1 MRGLTER
8 VFDQLTPAAR
18 VQVAIWSSTPFF
30 LIVLVG
36 HGLALAEPSIRS
48 ALQPDTM
55 LALQALLLV
64 CTLTNVVIG
73 VRLWPHRADPAPVAL
88 ATLLTCLSIGGA
100 YSVIAVLA
108 GTFTAPTSLVLM
120 GVLTI
125 GLLLFTLR
133 PMAIAYAACTVV
145 LLGHDVGVQ
154 VGLWSYAPALTER
167 IFLGREPVWWYDVW
181 RNFVLVSA
189 CAVLLPLI
197 MLLFARL
204 DRMHA
209 RLTRLSHT
217 DGLTG
222 LANRRRFMEVLHAEV
237 ARRRRTGRPLCVALL
252 DIDHF
257 KLVNDRHGH
266 LTGDVV
272 LRELAAVLMASVRA
286 PSDLPARLG
295 GEEFALILP
304 DTGQD
309 EAMAVC
315 ERLREQVA
323 AKVFQDEATR
333 LHVTVSMGLLEVR
346 EEDVDRVLGRVDQ
359 ALYRAKE
366 TGRNRV
372 CIAPRGQ
379 ERT

>member
-18 VQVAIWSSTPFF
+18 VLVAIWSSTPFF

-73 VRLWPHRADPAPVAL
+73 VRLWPHRADAAPVAL

-154 VGLWSYAPALTER
+154 LGLWSYAPALTER

-181 RNFVLVSA
+181 RNFVLVAA

-197 MLLFARL
+197 MLLFGRL

-222 LANRRRFMEVLHAEV
+222 LANRRRFMEVLHAEL
-237 ARRRRTGRPLCVALL
+237 ARHRRTGRPLCVALL

-257 KLVNDRHGH
+257 KQVNDRHGH

-272 LRELAAVLMASVRA
+272 LRELAALLMASVRA

-304 DTGQD
+304 DTDQD

-323 AKVFQDEATR
+323 AKVFQDGATLLR
-333 LHVTVSMGLLEVR
+333 VTVSMGLLEVR
-346 EEDVDRVLGRVDQ
+346 EEGVDRVLGRVDQ

-379 ERT
+379 ERS